1 MSHQETATLEFASAC
16 RAMLDDAERHVRDS
30 LADCDAI
37 ERGSSKVLDR
47 GIADMIADLRGSAEG
62 MLTAIA
68 GMRSTVGETA
78 YREQVGRIRE
88 FTSGVNV
95 VNMRAGALRS
105 AVDAAFQEQM
115 AVRDSREQLIAGI
128 EDERVRTMA
137 RLLSRNRTHSALS
150 FGELLELA
158 EVRVDPSKRV
168 SRRLVSDTVSDIHRM
183 MREEKVSEEAMDR
196 VVGAGEDV
204 SPLEMMDAA
213 TSEIMDERLRRS
225 AIQAIVRSISAR
237 GFVVDRSNIRH
248 IRETDTVR
256 LVAVKPSGQRAE
268 FSIDL
273 HGRFMYHFQGYEGS
287 ACEKDIGPLE
297 RDLEEVYGIRLTD
310 RQTVWSNPDRM
321 AARHHM
327 ETKVRRDSRCR

>member
-1 MSHQETATLEFASAC
+1 MSHQETATLEFAGAC
-16 RAMLDDAERHVRDS
+16 RAMLDDAERRVRDS

-37 ERGSSKVLDR
+37 ERGSSKVLDSEMD
-47 GIADMIADLRGSAEG
+47 AMIADLRDSAED
-62 MLTAIA
+62 MLAAIA

-78 YREQVGRIRE
+78 YREHIGRIRE
-88 FTSGVNV
+88 FTSGVNGV
-95 VNMRAGALRS
+95 TMRARALRS
-105 AVDAAFQEQM
+105 AVDTAFQEQM
-115 AVRDSREQLIAGI
+115 EVRDSREQLIDGI
-128 EDERVRTMA
+128 EDGKVRTMA
-137 RLLSRNRTHSALS
+137 RLISRNRAHSALS
-150 FGELLELA
+150 FEELVELA
-158 EVRVDPSKRV
+158 EVRVDPSKRI
-168 SRRLVSDTVSDIHRM
+168 SRRLVSDMVSDIHQM
-183 MREEKVSEEAMDR
+183 MRAEKVSEEAMDR
-196 VVGAGEDV
+196 VVGDEEDV

-256 LVAVKPSGQRAE
+256 LVAVKPGGQRAE

-321 AARHHM
+321 AAMHHM
-327 ETKVRRDSRCR
+327 ETKVRRDS